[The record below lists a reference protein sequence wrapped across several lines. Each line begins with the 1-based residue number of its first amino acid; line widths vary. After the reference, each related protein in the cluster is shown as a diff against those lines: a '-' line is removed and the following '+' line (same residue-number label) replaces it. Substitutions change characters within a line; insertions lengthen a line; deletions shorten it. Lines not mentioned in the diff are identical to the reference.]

1 MALETY
7 NTLIARNKRNSAIL
21 VAIIIVL
28 FVAVGFS
35 IGTYTGHGDQR
46 FGVGV
51 AVFSGVLA
59 FLLTLISFYG
69 GSAAILAI
77 SGAHELQRE
86 EDPQLFNVVE
96 ELCLASAL
104 PMPKIYLMDDA
115 TPNAFATGRDP
126 QHAVVAITAG
136 LRSKLTRE
144 ELQGVLAHE
153 LSHVRNLDI
162 RFSMLVAML
171 VGVLVMLCDLFLH
184 NLWWGGG
191 RSRDR
196 SDSDR
201 GGGGAQVVFLV
212 IAIALAIIAPI
223 LAKLIQMAISRQRE
237 YLADASAVE
246 MTRNPYGLIG
256 ALEKISNDPGK
267 LESANRATQH
277 LYIVNPL
284 KKFNERSSALMS
296 THPPL
301 EDRIERLKALTV

>member
-1 MALETY
+1 MGLETY
-7 NTLIARNKRNSAIL
+7 NTLIAANKRNSTIL
-21 VAIIIVL
+21 VAIVIVL
-28 FVAVGFS
+28 FVAVGLS
-35 IGTYTGHGDQR
+35 IGMYTGHGNPR

-59 FLLTLISFYG
+59 FVLTLISFYG
-69 GSAAILAI
+69 GSATILAI
-77 SGAHELQRE
+77 SGARELPRE
-86 EDPQLFNVVE
+86 EDPQLFNVIE
-96 ELCLASAL
+96 ELCLASGL
-104 PMPKIYLMDDA
+104 PMPKVYLMDDP

-144 ELQGVLAHE
+144 ELQGVMAHE

-162 RFSMLVAML
+162 RFAMLVAML
-171 VGVLVMLCDLFLH
+171 VGVLVMLCDLFLR
-184 NLWWGGG
+184 NLWWSGGR
-191 RSRDR
+191 RSRD
-196 SDSDR
+196 DR
-201 GGGGAQVVFLV
+201 GGGGGGQAIFMV
-212 IAIALAIIAPI
+212 IALVLAIIAPI

-267 LESANRATQH
+267 LQSANRATQH